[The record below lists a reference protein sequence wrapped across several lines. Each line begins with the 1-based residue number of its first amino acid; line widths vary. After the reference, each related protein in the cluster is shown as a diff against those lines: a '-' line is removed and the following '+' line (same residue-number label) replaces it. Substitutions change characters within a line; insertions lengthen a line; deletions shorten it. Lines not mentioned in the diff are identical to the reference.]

1 MQLIVVVLS
10 SVSIFLSFLL
20 KKHLNSVSSE
30 KIAFLVFC
38 YVFGPVSNIV
48 ATYDSSAN
56 KDILLIVSS
65 VCQLISIFFLFSKT
79 PSKLTINIGKIL
91 LFAAFVI
98 TFYVS
103 FVNNQSRL
111 IKVSQ
116 IFSYIALYFIFV
128 FDPFF

>member
-10 SVSIFLSFLL
+10 SVSIFLSFLF
-20 KKHLNSVSSE
+20 KKHLKSVSSE

-48 ATYDSSAN
+48 ATYNSSTSE
-56 KDILLIVSS
+56 DILLLVSS
-65 VCQLISIFFLFSKT
+65 VSQLISIFFLFSKT
-79 PSKLTINIGKIL
+79 PSKFIINIGKTL
-91 LFAAFVI
+91 LFTACVI

-103 FVNNQSRL
+103 FNNNDSHL
-111 IKVSQ
+111 MKVSQ
-116 IFSYIALYFIFV
+116 IFSYIALYFVFV